1 MTTQNVALLGLGIM
15 GSGMAHNIL
24 KAGFPLTVYNRTQA
38 KAQPLAE
45 RGAHVAATP
54 REAVA
59 GAQVV
64 ISMVGD
70 DDASR
75 AMWLGENGALAG
87 AAVNVVLVECSTL
100 SVGWV
105 HELAGL
111 ARERSFA
118 FLDSPV
124 TGSKD
129 AAEAG
134 GLRLY
139 IGGEAEVIDRVRPV
153 LEAISQRIIPLGPNG
168 SGALM
173 KLINNMMVAAQA
185 AALAEGLLLAEQAGL
200 DMEQVVPLLI
210 NGAPGSPIVK
220 GKAARMVAHDYGDT
234 QFALRWMHKD
244 TTYALRAAGEHN
256 VPMPTLA
263 AAREVFQMARNLGYD
278 DADFAAVIEALR
290 KR

>member
-1 MTTQNVALLGLGIM
+1 MHSVALLGLGIM

-24 KAGFPLTVYNRTQA
+24 KAGFPLTVYNRTQS
-38 KAQPLAE
+38 KAQPFAE
-45 RGAHVAATP
+45 RGAQVAATP

-75 AMWLGENGALAG
+75 AMWLGADGALAG
-87 AAVNVVLVECSTL
+87 AAADAVLVECSTL
-100 SVGWV
+100 STAWV
-105 HELAGL
+105 RELAGL
-111 ARERSFA
+111 AQERRLA

-134 GLRLY
+134 ELRLY
-139 IGGEAEVIDRVRPV
+139 MGGDAEAIDRARPV
-153 LEAISQRIIPLGPNG
+153 LEAISQRIVHLGPNG

-185 AALAEGLLLAEQAGL
+185 AVLAEGLLLAEQAGL
-200 DMEQVVPLLI
+200 DMDQVVPLII

-220 GKAARMVAHDYGDT
+220 GKAARMVAHDYSDT

-244 TTYALRAAGEHN
+244 TTYAMRAAGEYN
-256 VPMPTLA
+256 VPMPTVA
-263 AAREVFQMARNLGYD
+263 AAREVFQLARNAGYD
-278 DADFAAVIEALR
+278 DADFSAVIEALR
-290 KR
+290 KH